1 VCHQLINRDNAF
13 PFLYNIGEGEGCVE
27 CTLKVSCCGTV
38 TASAFVAG
46 VHFTAKML
54 YAFGKRGNWMY
65 NVEDGSSDLS
75 L

>member
-1 VCHQLINRDNAF
+1 MITF
-13 PFLYNIGEGEGCVE
+13 
-27 CTLKVSCCGTV
+27 KVSCCGTV

-46 VHFTAKML
+46 LHFAAKML
-54 YAFGKRGNWMY
+54 YAFGKRGNWVY